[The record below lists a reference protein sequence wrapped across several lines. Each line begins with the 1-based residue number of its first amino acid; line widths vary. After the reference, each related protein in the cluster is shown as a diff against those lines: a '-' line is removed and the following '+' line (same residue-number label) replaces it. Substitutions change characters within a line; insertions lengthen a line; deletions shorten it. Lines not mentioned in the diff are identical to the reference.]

1 MITIL
6 VPVYNEVTNVPLLHT
21 ALKPVLTKLGD
32 HEIIFIDDGSNDGT
46 VDAIKKLAKSDGNTR
61 AIFFRK
67 NFGKSA
73 ALSAGSAAAKGDI
86 IITMD
91 GDLQDD
97 PLEIPRFVDKI
108 KEGYDLVVG
117 WKYPRLDPFSKL
129 FFSRIFN
136 RLTSALVGLRLHDY
150 NCGFKA
156 YKRDALKGLKL
167 HSDLHRYIPA
177 LLYWTGY
184 KVCEIKIKHHPRK
197 HGVSKYGISRVFKG
211 FFDLLA
217 IKFLHSYKRKP
228 LLFFGATGAVSF
240 SLGVLIALYLLGI
253 YLINGTLQTRP
264 LIFLS
269 MLLVLL
275 GVQLF
280 SLGFLGVLVV
290 DATVKPEEQYDIQ
303 ETIR

>member
-1 MITIL
+1 MISIL
-6 VPVYNEVTNVPLLHT
+6 IPIYNEVANVPLLHA
-21 ALKPVLTKLGD
+21 ALKPVLTQVGD
-32 HEIIFIDDGSNDGT
+32 HEIIFIDDGSHDGT
-46 VDAIKKLAKSDGNTR
+46 TDVIRAIAKKDTNTR

-73 ALSAGSAAAKGDI
+73 ALSAGSAIAKGDI

-97 PLEIPRFVDKI
+97 PIEIPHFIAKI

-136 RLTSALVGLRLHDY
+136 KLTSLLVGLKLHDY

-156 YKRDALKGLKL
+156 YRRDALCNLKL
-167 HSDLHRYIPA
+167 HGDLHRYIPA
-177 LLYWTGY
+177 LLFWTGY
-184 KVCEIKIKHHPRK
+184 RVCEIKVKHHPRK
-197 HGVSKYGISRVFKG
+197 HGVSKYGLSRVFKG
-211 FFDLLA
+211 FFDLIS
-217 IKFLHSYKRKP
+217 IKFLHTYKRKP
-228 LLFFGATGAVSF
+228 LLFFGVAGAASF
-240 SLGVLIALYLLGI
+240 TAGTLIAAYLLYVFI
-253 YLINGTLQTRP
+253 TLGKLESRP

-269 MLLVLL
+269 LLCILL

-280 SLGFLGVLVV
+280 SLGFLGVLIV